1 MGFWLPMY
9 LNLTL
14 FMTLGVEAQHVHHSF
29 RYHTSYGSH
38 EEMRALAFSPDS
50 RQLAVSVSD
59 HVDLIDLQEGEIVSE
74 YRGNP
79 FSLGYTQDAKRLY
92 MISTRDACLLDVQS
106 GVVAPSRYESV
117 MLSPGI
123 NLEERN
129 GKLLIKSLARGS
141 SADSSEALQP
151 GDELLAFSEGQ
162 NGKME
167 RITGWSL
174 KSMTE
179 ALQGY
184 SGTFFRLTVMPKGRF
199 GAKNEKTLILRRTTE
214 IATGRTKTATPP
226 GLDSLPKALAWCMI
240 GKRNWHEFRDAAT
253 GKAVAHLET
262 IDIENVGR
270 YVISPDQ
277 TRFAVV
283 ARKKEGEGNAVE
295 VFDLATQERLA
306 FIPLSQSSFHD
317 IAFAAD
323 NKRVLVGTWDTIEVC
338 DIDKGEVVSQMTLG
352 HQLPKK
358 DDSNRKIGSMGH
370 LMMNSVRAG
379 IADGSSIAGYS
390 SRQLVARIAVSPRNV
405 LAVGDLNG
413 NIGMWDLESDSLV
426 ASIPAEQEEPVR
438 HLQFSPDGRW
448 LAYYVG
454 GTLHLEDVSTMS
466 AKNEASETPPS
477 DESRNINAQGQ
488 ASVVPV
494 N

>member
-50 RQLAVSVSD
+50 RQLAVSVSN
-59 HVDLIDLQEGEIVSE
+59 HVDLIDLQEGEIVRE

-79 FSLGYTQDAKRLY
+79 FSLGYTQDGKRLY
-92 MISTRDACLLDVQS
+92 MILERDTLLLDVQS
-106 GVVAPSRYESV
+106 GVVVPSRYESV
-117 MLSPGI
+117 MSSPGI
-123 NLEERN
+123 NVEERN

-141 SADSSEALQP
+141 SADSGEMLQP

-199 GAKNEKTLILRRTTE
+199 GAKNEKTLVLRRTTE
-214 IATGRTKTATPP
+214 IATGRTRTTTTPGQP
-226 GLDSLPKALAWCMI
+226 SLPKSLARCMI
-240 GKRNWHEFRDAAT
+240 GTRNWHEFRDVAT

-262 IDIENVGR
+262 IDINNVGQ
-270 YVISPDQ
+270 YALSPDQ

-283 ARKKEGEGNAVE
+283 ARKKDGQGNAVE
-295 VFDLATQERLA
+295 VYDLASQERLA
-306 FIPLSQSSFHD
+306 FIPLAPSSFFD
-317 IAFAAD
+317 ITFAAD
-323 NKRVLVGTWDTIEVC
+323 NNRVLVGTWDTIEVC
-338 DIDKGEVVSQMTLG
+338 DTDKGEVVSQMTLG
-352 HQLPKK
+352 YQLPTKDSSSRSSGAIGHQL
-358 DDSNRKIGSMGH
+358 
-370 LMMNSVRAG
+370 MNSVREELGVDSWAG
-379 IADGSSIAGYS
+379 GNSPLP
-390 SRQLVARIAVSPRNV
+390 LVSKVAVSKRNHV
-405 LAVGDLNG
+405 AVGDQNG
-413 NIGMWDLESDSLV
+413 NIRVWDLESDSLV
-426 ASIPAEQEEPVR
+426 ASIPAEQEEPVW